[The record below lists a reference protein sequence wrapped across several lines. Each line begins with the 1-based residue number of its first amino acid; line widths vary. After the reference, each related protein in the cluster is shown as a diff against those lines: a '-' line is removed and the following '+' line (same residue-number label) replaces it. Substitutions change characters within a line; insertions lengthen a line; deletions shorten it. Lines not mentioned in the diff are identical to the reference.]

1 MKRSWWKQA
10 PTYRRLAAMTARSP
24 LKSDFEVSLEGT
36 HHGPWVTTPSMFAE
50 IGSQQE
56 QWKRRD
62 AADLWADVLVHELL
76 GGSSGPSDDVTSGN
90 WWDALGKNGG
100 NGRRAEDGEGSKS
113 IALVCIGGG
122 HYAPKHGDLVRGAGA
137 HVFLG
142 HILPSYTMDF
152 TGNASEWQDCVRDA
166 VEATRKGFAPGT
178 PEIVCHI
185 DRKAFKAQQRDEL
198 VGFLEQQ
205 LGLRVVFQAIQFA
218 QPAKQ
223 PAQILE
229 GQKLEVSV

>member
-1 MKRSWWKQA
+1 MQA
-10 PTYRRLAAMTARSP
+10 PVYRRLAAMTARSP

-36 HHGPWVTTPSMFAE
+36 HHGPWVTTPAMFAE

-56 QWKRRD
+56 QWQRRD
-62 AADLWADVLVHELL
+62 AADLWADVLVHELLGHELL

-90 WWDALGKNGG
+90 WWDARWKSGG
-100 NGRRAEDGEGSKS
+100 DGRRAEDGEGSKS

-142 HILPSYTMDF
+142 HILPSYTMHF
-152 TGNASEWQDCVRDA
+152 TGDAREWQDCVRDA

-185 DRKAFKAQQRDEL
+185 DKKAFKAPQRDEL
-198 VGFLEQQ
+198 VGFIELQ
-205 LGLRVVFQAIQFA
+205 LGLRVAFQANQLA
-218 QPAKQ
+218 QPANQ
-223 PAQILE
+223 TT
-229 GQKLEVSV
+229 